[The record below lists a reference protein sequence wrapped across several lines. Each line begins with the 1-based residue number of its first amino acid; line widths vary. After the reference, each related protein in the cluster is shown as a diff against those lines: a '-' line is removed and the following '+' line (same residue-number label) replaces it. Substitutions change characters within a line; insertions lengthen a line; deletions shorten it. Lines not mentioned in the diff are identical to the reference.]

1 MFLLWFQANPFRRL
15 DRGDRGK
22 SAQGRRPATLQ
33 RWRGHVPDLLGIERR
48 HIAKQKPAL
57 TGCNRLA
64 VIKKFI
70 PVKG

>member
-57 TGCNRLA
+57 
-64 VIKKFI
+64 
-70 PVKG
+70 